1 MRSSLVVA
9 VLAGLTCLYVF
20 QKQREPA
27 KTPSKLVPVAE
38 ASVTPRPVSAH
49 NWMKNALDRTNDVKR
64 QVAKQRASDGT
75 R

>member
-27 KTPSKLVPVAE
+27 KTPSKLVPVAG
-38 ASVTPRPVSAH
+38 ASITPRPNNPH

>member
-1 MRSSLVVA
+1 MRSSVVIA
-9 VLAGLTCLYVF
+9 VLAGLTCVFVF

-27 KTPSKLVPVAE
+27 KPAPVLVPVTA
-38 ASVTPRPVSAH
+38 ASVAPRPVNPH

-64 QVAKQRASDGT
+64 QVAQQRAADGT